1 MEKRIRFLILSL
13 IGLLLFVI
21 GYAFYI
27 LNSKEVLKK
36 QYVQERSTLTKENEE
51 LTKKI
56 NGVLQEKKNL
66 DTRFQETKTQLD
78 KITGEQQELQG
89 KYDLLVKQNKELE
102 DKIKSMPK
110 AESQPAHAQE
120 FPAPAGQEAYWGNI
134 LKAKADLEVQL
145 QELSGKLKET
155 AIEQDKLRQEKGMLT
170 LEMNNVNRE
179 NQDLKRQLEFTKKEM
194 SSKLGH
200 NQLMLDSLASDVVRE
215 KTDKL
220 SIQES
225 MQPLRQENSLLRRQV
240 KFLSSRKI
248 ILEKKIAD
256 LEEKH
261 NLLQKKLSEMEA
273 FVKEKNATLDT
284 LTQKVEEATT
294 APAAEEAAS
303 SVPAAAT
310 PQKAAAPHPAAQKP
324 EEAASTESVELP
336 PIIVRPAQETAPQA
350 TEALAGKVIAVNRE
364 HNFIVIDL
372 GEDSGIK
379 VGDVFQVYKAAQ
391 AIATVQVIQLR
402 RSIAACDIKKE
413 VLPVKIGDVVK

>member
-36 QYVQERSTLTKENEE
+36 QYVQERNTLTKENEE
-51 LTKKI
+51 LTKKV

-66 DTRFQETKTQLD
+66 DTRFQETKAQLD

-89 KYDLLVKQNKELE
+89 SYDLLVKQNKDLE
-102 DKIKSMPK
+102 EKIKSMPK
-110 AESQPAHAQE
+110 AESGSAHPQE

-134 LKAKADLEVQL
+134 LKTKTDLEVQL
-145 QELSGKLKET
+145 QELRGRLKET

-194 SSKLGH
+194 TSKLGH

-220 SIQES
+220 NIQES
-225 MQPLRQENSLLRRQV
+225 LQPLRQENSLLRRQV
-240 KFLSSRKI
+240 KFLSGRKI
-248 ILEKKIAD
+248 VLEKKIAD

-261 NLLQKKLSEMEA
+261 NFLQKKLSEMEV
-273 FVKEKNATLDT
+273 FVKEKNATLDD
-284 LTQKVEEATT
+284 LTQKVEAATA
-294 APAAEEAAS
+294 APAPEAVSDVSA
-303 SVPAAAT
+303 
-310 PQKAAAPHPAAQKP
+310 AAAPQNAAQKP
-324 EEAASTESVELP
+324 PEVLSTESVELP
-336 PIIVRPAQETAPQA
+336 PIIVRPSQEAMSQA
-350 TEALAGKVIAVNRE
+350 TESLAAKVIAVNRE
-364 HNFIVIDL
+364 HNFVVIDL

-379 VGDVFQVYKAAQ
+379 VGDVFQVYKGGQ
-391 AIATVQVIQLR
+391 VIATVQVMQLR

-413 VLPVKIGDVVK
+413 VFPVKIGDIVK

>member
-27 LNSKEVLKK
+27 LNSKEVLKR

-51 LTKKI
+51 LTKKV

-66 DTRFQETKTQLD
+66 DTRFQETKAQLD
-78 KITGEQQELQG
+78 KINGEQQELQG
-89 KYDLLVKQNKELE
+89 RYDLLVKQNKELE
-102 DKIKSMPK
+102 EKIKSMPK
-110 AESQPAHAQE
+110 AEPGSANPQE
-120 FPAPAGQEAYWGNI
+120 FSAPAGQEAYWGNI
-134 LKAKADLEVQL
+134 LKTKADLEVQL
-145 QELSGKLKET
+145 QELRGKLKET

-200 NQLMLDSLASDVVRE
+200 NQLILDSLASDVVRE

-220 SIQES
+220 NIQES

-240 KFLSSRKI
+240 KFLSGRKI
-248 ILEKKIAD
+248 ILEKKIAG

-261 NLLQKKLSEMEA
+261 NLLQKKLSEMEV
-273 FVKEKNATLDT
+273 FVKEKNATLDD
-284 LTQKVEEATT
+284 LTQKVEAATAASAPET
-294 APAAEEAAS
+294 VSSAPAATAPHS
-303 SVPAAAT
+303 AAT
-310 PQKAAAPHPAAQKP
+310 PQKPA
-324 EEAASTESVELP
+324 EVLSTESVELP
-336 PIIVRPAQETAPQA
+336 PIIVRPSQETVSQA
-350 TEALAGKVIAVNRE
+350 TESLAAKVIAVNRE
-364 HNFIVIDL
+364 HNFVVIDL

-379 VGDVFQVYKAAQ
+379 VGDVFQVYKGGQ
-391 AIATVQVIQLR
+391 AIATVQVMQLR

-413 VLPVKIGDVVK
+413 VFPVKIGDVVK

>member
-27 LNSKEVLKK
+27 LNSKEVLKR

-51 LTKKI
+51 LTKKV

-66 DTRFQETKTQLD
+66 DTRFQETKAQLD
-78 KITGEQQELQG
+78 KINGEQQELQG
-89 KYDLLVKQNKELE
+89 RYDLLVKQNKELE
-102 DKIKSMPK
+102 EKIKSMPK
-110 AESQPAHAQE
+110 AEPGSANPQE
-120 FPAPAGQEAYWGNI
+120 FSAPAGQEAYWGNI
-134 LKAKADLEVQL
+134 LKTKADLEVQL
-145 QELSGKLKET
+145 QELRGKLKET

-220 SIQES
+220 NIQES

-240 KFLSSRKI
+240 KFLSGRKI
-248 ILEKKIAD
+248 ILEKKIAG

-261 NLLQKKLSEMEA
+261 NLLQKKLSEMEV
-273 FVKEKNATLDT
+273 FVKEKNATLDD
-284 LTQKVEEATT
+284 LTQKVEAATAASAPET
-294 APAAEEAAS
+294 VSSAPAATAPHS
-303 SVPAAAT
+303 AAT
-310 PQKAAAPHPAAQKP
+310 PQKPA
-324 EEAASTESVELP
+324 EVLSTESVELP
-336 PIIVRPAQETAPQA
+336 PIIVRPSQETVSQA
-350 TEALAGKVIAVNRE
+350 TESLAAKVIAVNRE
-364 HNFIVIDL
+364 HNFVVIDL

-379 VGDVFQVYKAAQ
+379 VGDVFQVYKGGQ
-391 AIATVQVIQLR
+391 AIATVQVMQLR

-413 VLPVKIGDVVK
+413 VFPVKIGDVVK